1 MNNIILVAA
10 VVVALSGCNTFNGAV
25 DGSQLIV
32 GTTVDSAQS
41 MVTDTAKGVG
51 AGSATFVEGIATDIR
66 KASE

>member
-1 MNNIILVAA
+1 MNNVILA
-10 VVVALSGCNTFNGAV
+10 VVGIVVLSGCNTFNGAV
-25 DGSQLIV
+25 DGSQQIV

-41 MVTDTAKGVG
+41 MVTDTAKGIG

>member
-1 MNNIILVAA
+1 MKYLLPVLALTLVA
-10 VVVALSGCNTFNGAV
+10 CNTSNGAV
-25 DGSQLIV
+25 DGSQQIV

-41 MVTDTAKGVG
+41 MVSDTAKGIG